1 MTASFVVGTLFSN
14 PISLSWSVSSISQVN
29 SDKIY
34 WQKNADGTFTQIY
47 SEKKIVGIS
56 ISTKAVGS
64 NECSDITHLYKH
76 PEGSIKQKSRHLHN
90 DLKEITKNLKRAI
103 TEILLLDNL
112 FNYLNISCHSQA
124 QMRNALLWKQH
135 VALAPK
141 QKLIHLLQ
149 LRMSL

>member
-14 PISLSWSVSSISQVN
+14 SISLSWSVSSISQVN

-64 NECSDITHLYKH
+64 NERSDITHLYKH
-76 PEGSIKQKSRHLHN
+76 PEGSIKQKSRHLLR
-90 DLKEITKNLKRAI
+90 LKGDHKKFKKGYN
-103 TEILLLDNL
+103 
-112 FNYLNISCHSQA
+112 
-124 QMRNALLWKQH
+124 
-135 VALAPK
+135 
-141 QKLIHLLQ
+141 
-149 LRMSL
+149 